1 MKSERTQ
8 LRIGIFI
15 LVCCLLVQLFFG
27 GAWDMLRNALSTPQ
41 ALAFLYYTQTGKRVT
56 VFSQPDKTDMP
67 ADNPPQTVISDTSP
81 AAAVFSAQ
89 DAAVIEVSNYC
100 GYSVDREALLTKP
113 LSWDLT
119 QDGPAVLIVHT
130 HATESYTKTENYQES
145 SGYRTLNT
153 DYNVVSIGSHIAQ
166 KLEAGGIQVLHD
178 TSLHDYPSYT
188 ASYENSRESVAQYLK
203 EYPSI
208 RLVLDIHRDAI
219 ESSSG
224 NQISYTVDCGGKEA
238 AQVMLVVGTDANGLT
253 HPNWREN
260 MALAMKLCAQLE
272 KNTPGICR
280 PISFRKQRFNQDLST
295 GALLLEMGAAGNT
308 RQEALLAAD
317 LVAQGILDLAYGAVP
332 GELS

>member
-27 GAWDMLRNALSTPQ
+27 GAWDMLRNALSAPEV
-41 ALAFLYYTQTGKRVT
+41 LAFLFYTQTGKRVT
-56 VFSQPDKTDMP
+56 VFTQPDKPDSPITETG
-67 ADNPPQTVISDTSP
+67 NPLISDTPP
-81 AAAVFSAQ
+81 AAAVFSPE
-89 DAAVIEVSNYC
+89 DAAVIEVTNYC
-100 GYSVDREALLTKP
+100 GYSVDREDLVTKP
-113 LSWDLT
+113 LSWNLT

-130 HATESYTKTENYQES
+130 HATESYTKTEHYQES

-153 DYNVVSIGSHIAQ
+153 DYNVVSIGSHIAE
-166 KLEAGGIQVLHD
+166 KLEAGGIQVIHD
-178 TSLHDYPSYT
+178 TSLHDYPSYND
-188 ASYENSRESVAQYLK
+188 SYENSRKSVQQYLQ

-224 NQISYTVDCGGKEA
+224 NQISYTVDCDGREA

-253 HPNWREN
+253 HPNWRDN

-280 PISFRKQRFNQDLST
+280 PISFRKQRFNQDLSA

-308 RQEALLAAD
+308 RQEALLAAE